1 MLDWRTGLRFRLV
14 LTVLV
19 ALLPVFV
26 LFAYFAAKNQ
36 QTAVALAQTSL
47 QSNALLAA
55 AGQQRIIERGSQLL
69 AAIASGPSTKD
80 TRIRLC
86 VPYLKNLK
94 SQNSM
99 FANLGVIGL
108 DGIVTCHA
116 LDAGTS
122 ATAFLGDRAFFA
134 QVMQTQRFSVGNYG
148 IGPLTGR
155 PSLGLGA
162 PVYSVDGPL
171 NGVAFAALD
180 LSALG
185 QALAETPLPGGAS
198 LWVLDRRNTVVAV
211 HPASQGSRQALGS
224 MEQDTIVL
232 AARRNA
238 RPGLHEEPDSQGV
251 RQVYAYAPVG
261 GTDGGLFVTM
271 RVARDT
277 LTAGAQQTLWAH
289 ILALLGMSVFGMVAA
304 WWLGGRMIVLP
315 AQAILKSADHITQ
328 DDVSTRVQPGAP
340 ERGELGQIG
349 ASFSRM
355 ATSLQA
361 RTTELETA
369 LQHVER
375 ERTLRELILD
385 SMSEGVVAVDQAW
398 RCVLFNQA
406 ASTIFS
412 TPELG
417 KEMHDWQGQ
426 QQLMSL
432 DGMTTHPLADR
443 PMAQALR
450 GVRVDNW
457 DVLDRRPGQEDRILR
472 VSARPLYDA
481 KHQLIGGVTVNSD
494 ITDLKT
500 MEAYMQGQQDVLA
513 LIAGGAPLAQSLGA
527 IVKLIQRRDATC
539 MCNLSLVKNGRLYSA
554 AAVGL
559 PASFLEKVDGLPAD
573 EGGGTCGVAAL
584 RGQRVIVENTA
595 LDPTTPTTPAMQAF
609 RDVLAAYNLQACW
622 SSPVLSADGTVL
634 ATFAIYH
641 HAPCVPQPQHIDI
654 LDTAVRLAR
663 IALERAQAETALSN
677 SEARFR
683 EMAENIQ
690 DVFYNCNAHTGEVLY
705 ISPAYEKVWGRSCD
719 SLYANQ
725 HAYLDA
731 VLPEDKPMLVN
742 ARKRTGQGKL
752 LDEQYRILNAS
763 GQVRWIHDH
772 SYPVFD
778 ASGQLERIVGTAR
791 DVTDRKLAEL
801 ALSRSNRAM
810 QLLSRTSVAISR
822 AEKETGLLAE
832 VCRIAVEVGSYR
844 TAWVGYAL
852 NDGPRSIQP
861 VAQAG
866 HVAGHAAGGLAALK
880 LSWSDAYPSGQGP
893 AGQTIRSSLPQY
905 IGDIAQAE
913 TPFFR
918 REEALAQGYRSAL
931 YLPLRDG
938 QRTFGLLGLYAGHV
952 QDFSAE
958 EIKPLQEL
966 ADHLAFGIG
975 SLRARLERSRAREL
989 ARQAAAQLS
998 EQASLLDRTRDAIMV
1013 RNLDQTIRYWNK
1025 GAEQLY
1031 GWTSQEVLGKTMVE
1045 QMHGQPQMLTER
1057 MDELLASGGEWTGE
1071 LEKRTRSGRTVYV
1084 QARWVVLRDDTD
1096 QINGVLIIN
1105 TNITERKRARD
1116 EILWLNA
1123 SLEERV
1129 QQRTAQLEF
1138 ANKQLE
1144 GFSYSLSHDLRT
1156 PLSGVD
1162 GFCQLLAKSLPKDD
1176 SNATAVRQ
1184 QHYLS
1189 RIRSGVVQM
1198 GELIDV
1204 MLALAQVSR
1213 KTLRW
1218 EPIDLSALAQTL
1230 VSRCQ
1235 KQEPERPA
1243 LVRIEPG
1250 LRVVGD
1256 PQLLRQ
1262 VLDNLL
1268 GNAWKFC
1275 AGRPLTEITFGRETR
1290 NGETV
1295 YFVRDNGAGFD
1306 MAYADKLFVAFERL
1320 HSPSEFAGAGIGLTT
1335 VQRVIWRH
1343 GGRVWGEA
1351 APDKGAT
1358 FYFTLG
1364 SAAL

>member
-19 ALLPVFV
+19 ALLPAFV

-36 QTAVALAQTSL
+36 QTAVELAQTSL

-108 DGIVTCHA
+108 DGIITCHA

-148 IGPLTGR
+148 IGPITGR

-185 QALAETPLPGGAS
+185 QALAEIPLPGGAS

-211 HPASQGSRQALGS
+211 HTASQGSRQALGS

-261 GTDGGLFVTM
+261 GTDGGLFAVM
-271 RVARDT
+271 RVPRDT
-277 LTAGAQQTLWAH
+277 LMAGAQQTLWVY
-289 ILALLGMSVFGMVAA
+289 ILALLGMSAFGMGAA
-304 WWLGGRMIVLP
+304 WWLGGRMIVQP
-315 AQAILKSADHITQ
+315 ARAILKSAEDITRG
-328 DDVSTRVQPGAP
+328 DLSTRVQPDAP
-340 ERGELGQIG
+340 QRGELGQIG
-349 ASFSRM
+349 ASFDRM
-355 ATSLQA
+355 AASLQA

-375 ERTLRELILD
+375 ERALRELILD

-406 ASTIFS
+406 ASAMFP

-417 KEMHDWQGQ
+417 KALDDWRGQ
-426 QQLMSL
+426 QQLMRL
-432 DGMTTHPLADR
+432 DGMTTYALADR
-443 PMAQALR
+443 PLAQALR

-457 DVLDRRPGQEDRILR
+457 DMLDRRPGQEDRILR

-494 ITDLKT
+494 ITGLKT

-527 IVKLIQRRDATC
+527 IVQLIQRRDATC
-539 MCNLSLVKNGRLYSA
+539 MCNLSLLKSGRLYSA

-559 PASFLEKVDGLPAD
+559 PASFLEKVDGMPAD
-573 EGGGTCGVAAL
+573 EEGGACGLAAL

-595 LDPTTPTTPAMQAF
+595 LDPVTPVTQAF
-609 RDVLAAYNLQACW
+609 RDVLAAHNLQACW

-641 HAPCVPQPQHIDI
+641 HTPCVPQPRHIDI

-663 IALERAQAETALSN
+663 IALERAQAEIALSN

-683 EMAENIQ
+683 ELAENIQ
-690 DVFYNCNAHTGEVLY
+690 DVFYSCNAHTGEVLY

-719 SLYANQ
+719 SLYVNQ

-742 ARKRTGQGKL
+742 ARKRAGQGKL

-791 DVTDRKLAEL
+791 DITDRKLAEL

-822 AEKETGLLAE
+822 AEKETDLLAE

-866 HVAGHAAGGLAALK
+866 HVAGHAAGSLASLK

-931 YLPLRDG
+931 FLPLRDG
-938 QRTFGLLGLYAGHV
+938 QRTFGLLGLYVGHV

-998 EQASLLDRTRDAIMV
+998 EQASLLDRTRDAIIV
-1013 RNLDQTIRYWNK
+1013 RNPDLTIRYWNK

-1031 GWTSQEVLGKTMVE
+1031 GWTAQEVLGKTMVE

-1057 MDELLASGGEWTGE
+1057 MNKLLASGGEWTGE
-1071 LEKRTRSGRTVYV
+1071 LEKRTRSGATVCI
-1084 QARWVVLRDDTD
+1084 QARWVVMRDDTD
-1096 QINGVLIIN
+1096 QINGVMVIN

-1123 SLEERV
+1123 NLEERV

-1189 RIRSGVVQM
+1189 RIQSGMVQM

-1230 VSRCQ
+1230 VSRYQ
-1235 KQEPERPA
+1235 KQEPERSA
-1243 LVRIEPG
+1243 RIHIEPS
-1250 LRVVGD
+1250 LQAAGD

-1275 AGRPLTEITFGRETR
+1275 ASCPLTEITLGCEIRDR
-1290 NGETV
+1290 ETV
-1295 YFVRDNGAGFD
+1295 YFVRDNGVGFD
-1306 MAYADKLFVAFERL
+1306 MAYAGKLFVAFEHL
-1320 HSPSEFAGAGIGLTT
+1320 HSPSEFAGSGIGLTT
-1335 VQRVIWRH
+1335 VQRIIWRH

-1351 APDKGAT
+1351 VPDQGAT

>member
-1 MLDWRTGLRFRLV
+1 MFDWREGLRFRLV
-14 LTVLV
+14 LTVLM
-19 ALLPVFV
+19 ALLPMFA
-26 LFAYFAAKNQ
+26 LLAYFAAQNQ
-36 QTAVALAQTSL
+36 RSVVELAQARL
-47 QSNALLAA
+47 QSQALLAA
-55 AGQQRIIERGSQLL
+55 AGQQRIIERGAQLL
-69 AAIASGPSTKD
+69 AAMASGPSIKD

-86 VPYLKNLK
+86 VPYLKNL
-94 SQNSM
+94 QAQDTA
-99 FANLGVIGL
+99 FANLGVVGL
-108 DGIVTCHA
+108 DGRVTCHA
-116 LDAGTS
+116 LDMGAS
-122 ATAFLGDRAFFA
+122 AEVFLGDRAFFK
-134 QVMQTQRFSVGNYG
+134 QVLQTQKFVVGDHG
-148 IGPLTGR
+148 VGPVTGR

-180 LSALG
+180 LNVLG
-185 QALAETPLPGGAS
+185 QALAETSLPGGAS
-198 LWVLDRRNTVVAV
+198 LWVLDRRSTVVAA
-211 HPASQGSRQALGS
+211 HPASQGNRKTLGS
-224 MEQDTIVL
+224 TEQDAIVL
-232 AARRNA
+232 TAQRHAQ
-238 RPGLHEEPDSQGV
+238 PGLHEEPDSQGI
-251 RQVYAYAPVG
+251 RQAYAYAPVG
-261 GTDGGLFVTM
+261 GTGGGLFVVM
-271 RVARDT
+271 QVPRDT
-277 LTAGAQQTLWAH
+277 LTAGAQQTLWVY
-289 ILALLGMSVFGMVAA
+289 ILVFLGMSAFGMVAA

-315 AQAILKSADHITQ
+315 ARAILKSAEDITRG
-328 DDVSTRVQPGAP
+328 DLSTRVQPDAP
-340 ERGELGQIG
+340 QRGELGQIG
-349 ASFSRM
+349 ASFNRM
-355 ATSLQA
+355 AMSLQV

-375 ERTLRELILD
+375 ERALRELILD

-406 ASTIFS
+406 ASTMFP

-417 KEMHDWQGQ
+417 KELDDWRSQ

-457 DVLDRRPGQEDRILR
+457 DVLERRPGQQDRVLR

-481 KHQLIGGVTVNSD
+481 RYRLIGGVTVNSD
-494 ITDLKT
+494 ITDLKI
-500 MEAYMQGQQDVLA
+500 MEAYMQGQQDVLT
-513 LIAGGAPLAQSLGA
+513 LIAGGAPLAQSLAA
-527 IVKLIQRRDATC
+527 IVKLIQRRDTTC
-539 MCNLSLVKNGRLYSA
+539 MCNLSLLKNGRLYNA

-559 PASFLEKVDGLPAD
+559 PASFLEKVEGIPAV
-573 EGGGTCGVAAL
+573 EGGGACGVAAL

-595 LDPTTPTTPAMQAF
+595 LDPITQVF
-609 RDVLAAYNLQACW
+609 RDVLATHNLQACW

-634 ATFAIYH
+634 ATFAVYH
-641 HAPCVPQPQHIDI
+641 HTPCVPQPWHIDI
-654 LDTAVRLAR
+654 LDTAVRLTR
-663 IALERAQAETALSN
+663 IALERANSETALIS

-683 EMAENIQ
+683 ELAENIQ
-690 DVFYNCNAHTGEVLY
+690 DVFYNCDARTGEVLY
-705 ISPAYEKVWGRSCD
+705 ISPAYEKVWGRSCA
-719 SLYANQ
+719 SLYANR

-731 VLPEDKPMLVN
+731 VLTEDAPLNIK
-742 ARKRTGQGKL
+742 ARKRQSRDKL
-752 LDEQYRILNAS
+752 CDEQYRILNAS
-763 GQVRWIHDH
+763 GQVRWIRDI

-791 DVTDRKLAEL
+791 DITERKLAEL
-801 ALSRSNRAM
+801 ALFRSNRAM
-810 QLLSRTSVAISR
+810 QLLSRISVAISR
-822 AEKETGLLAE
+822 AEEEADLLAE
-832 VCRIAVEVGSYR
+832 VCRIAVEIGSYR

-861 VAQAG
+861 VA
-866 HVAGHAAGGLAALK
+866 HAGHAPDDLAFLK
-880 LSWSDAYPSGQGP
+880 LSWSDAHP
-893 AGQTIRSSLPQY
+893 AGQGAAGKTIRTSLPHHV
-905 IGDIAQAE
+905 GDIAQ
-913 TPFFR
+913 TPAPFTHR
-918 REEALAQGYRSAL
+918 AEALAQGYRSAL

-938 QRTFGLLGLYAGHV
+938 PRTFGLLGLYADHV
-952 QDFSAE
+952 QDFPLD
-958 EIKPLQEL
+958 EIKVLQEL

-975 SLRARLERSRAREL
+975 SLRARLERRRAQEL

-998 EQASLLDRTRDAIMV
+998 EQASLLDRTRDAIIV
-1013 RNLDQTIRYWNK
+1013 RNPDLTIRYWNK
-1025 GAEQLY
+1025 GAEHLY
-1031 GWTSQEVLGKTMVE
+1031 GWTSQEVLGKTMAE
-1045 QMHGQPQMLTER
+1045 QLHGQPQMLAER
-1057 MDELLASGGEWTGE
+1057 MDQLLASGGEWTGE
-1071 LEKRTRSGRTVYV
+1071 LEKRTRSGGAVYV
-1084 QARWVVLRDDTD
+1084 QARWVAMRDDAD
-1096 QINGVLIIN
+1096 QINGVMVIN
-1105 TNITERKRARD
+1105 TDITERKRARD

-1123 SLEERV
+1123 NLEERV
-1129 QQRTAQLEF
+1129 QQRTTQLAF

-1176 SNATAVRQ
+1176 NNATAVRQ

-1218 EPIDLSALAQTL
+1218 EPVDLSALAQTL
-1230 VSRCQ
+1230 VSRYQ
-1235 KQEPERPA
+1235 KQEPERSA
-1243 LVRIEPG
+1243 RVYIEPG
-1250 LRVVGD
+1250 LQTAGD

-1275 AGRPLTEITFGRETR
+1275 ASRPLTEITFGCETKDR
-1290 NGETV
+1290 ETV

-1306 MAYADKLFVAFERL
+1306 MAYAGKLFVAFERL
-1320 HSPSEFAGAGIGLTT
+1320 HSPSEFAGSGIGLTT
-1335 VQRVIWRH
+1335 VQRIVWRH

-1351 APDKGAT
+1351 VLDKGAT